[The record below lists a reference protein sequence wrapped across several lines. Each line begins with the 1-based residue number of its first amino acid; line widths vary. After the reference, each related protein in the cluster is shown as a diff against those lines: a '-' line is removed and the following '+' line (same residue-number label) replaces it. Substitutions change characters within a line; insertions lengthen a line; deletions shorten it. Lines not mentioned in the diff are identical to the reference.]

1 MNIVSPMD
9 GSELRAPAPIRV
21 LVDLERMQ
29 PGSGHGGIKPGVY
42 AFLGELARLGN
53 PEGPRFTISARGVS
67 DLVRELSGGVT
78 LVAYD
83 DLVDVIYSLFGYS
96 PLLESGCPGVAV
108 VVDVLHRQ
116 LPAALP
122 VEEVNLREQQ
132 FQRLTQLPGIR
143 LQCISA
149 YTRDCLRRHFGVP
162 ADRCFVTALPVHA
175 RFGTGDAPAA
185 VPAHEKRTFLY
196 PANFWP
202 HKNHEILLIAYR
214 QYFRSSPDPWKLVLT
229 GHEDART
236 RQVRAMARGLGIER
250 SVSFPGHLDDQ
261 AFARL
266 WSRVGALVFPSL
278 HEGFAIPLLEA
289 MQFGVPIVASNA
301 GAIPETAGDAALLVD
316 ATSPAKLGQA
326 MQTIADDA
334 GLRDDLVAR
343 GRQRLALFSLAR
355 EVGTLASHLEAA
367 AREAHS

>member
-196 PANFWP
+196 PANF
-202 HKNHEILLIAYR
+202 
-214 QYFRSSPDPWKLVLT
+214 
-229 GHEDART
+229 
-236 RQVRAMARGLGIER
+236 
-250 SVSFPGHLDDQ
+250 
-261 AFARL
+261 
-266 WSRVGALVFPSL
+266 
-278 HEGFAIPLLEA
+278 
-289 MQFGVPIVASNA
+289 
-301 GAIPETAGDAALLVD
+301 
-316 ATSPAKLGQA
+316 
-326 MQTIADDA
+326 
-334 GLRDDLVAR
+334 
-343 GRQRLALFSLAR
+343 
-355 EVGTLASHLEAA
+355 
-367 AREAHS
+367 